1 MKLPARA
8 FRTLSPSVNQRLN
21 MYALAAGA
29 TGVGMLALTPLAEA
43 RVVYTPA
50 HAVIGRTSKVFI
62 DLNHDGK
69 NDFEFRQTFLT
80 TSSVGEVHSLFL
92 SALPAQKGNQIWG
105 VAHKANAL
113 FGGVKVGPKS
123 PFSNTKQAMAVD
135 YYADGTGGSGTCADP
150 WNNVKNRYLGLKFTI
165 NGKTH
170 FGWARLNVAC
180 VTMYGNHVVTG
191 TLTGYAY
198 ETTPNTPI
206 VTGVKK
212 SSEIG
217 GLRNSLVT
225 PVGEHLTLGLLAMG
239 APARLAWRRKE
250 SAGSAAD

>member
-1 MKLPARA
+1 
-8 FRTLSPSVNQRLN
+8 

-29 TGVGMLALTPLAEA
+29 TGVGMMALTPLAEA

-50 HAVIGRTSKVFI
+50 HAVISRDSKVFI

-69 NDFEFRQTFLT
+69 KDFGFMQTFLT
-80 TSSVGEVHSLFL
+80 TSSVGENHSLIL
-92 SALPAQKGNQIWG
+92 SVLPAQKGNQIWG
-105 VAHKANAL
+105 IGHKANAL
-113 FGGVKVGPKS
+113 FRGVKVGPKS
-123 PFSNTKQAMAVD
+123 PFSNVKQAMAVD

-150 WNNVKNRYLGLKFTI
+150 WSNVKNRYLGFKFTI
-165 NGKTH
+165 KGKTH
-170 FGWARLNVAC
+170 FGWARLSVAC
-180 VTMYGNHVVTG
+180 VTTFSNHQITG

-206 VTGVKK
+206 VTGVKN
-212 SSEIG
+212 EIG
-217 GLRNSLVT
+217 GLKDSASLDT
-225 PVGEHLTLGLLAMG
+225 PVGEHSTLGLLAMG